1 MSATVL
7 PPGMVGQRKT
17 SQKTGRLAERQPA
30 DLGLDGAAVD
40 VEVVIRGHKDS

>member
-7 PPGMVGQRKT
+7 PPGMVGQRKM

-40 VEVVIRGHKDS
+40 VEVVIRGHKHS